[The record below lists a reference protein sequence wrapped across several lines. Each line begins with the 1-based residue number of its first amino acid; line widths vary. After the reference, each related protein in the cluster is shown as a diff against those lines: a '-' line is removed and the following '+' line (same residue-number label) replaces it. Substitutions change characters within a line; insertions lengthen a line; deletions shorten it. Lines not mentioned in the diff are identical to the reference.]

1 MITVYWA
8 RTATGAVAHALTT
21 PDGPVAV
28 CLAMPLQ
35 TSALWSPQR
44 SRRYFERD
52 EGEWVADPDARRC
65 ANCERTL
72 AAR

>member
-1 MITVYWA
+1 MTTVQWA

-35 TSALWSPQR
+35 PSALWSPER
-44 SRRYFERD
+44 TRRYYGRD
-52 EGEWVADPDARRC
+52 EGSWVADPEARRC
-65 ANCERTL
+65 VNCERALVT
-72 AAR
+72 R